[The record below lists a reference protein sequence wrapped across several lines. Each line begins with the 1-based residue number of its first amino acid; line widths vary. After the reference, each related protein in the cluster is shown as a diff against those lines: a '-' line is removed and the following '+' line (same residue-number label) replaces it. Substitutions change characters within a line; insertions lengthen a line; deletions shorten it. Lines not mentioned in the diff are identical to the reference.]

1 MKEIDYTKYT
11 LEELLECQ
19 ESIDAESYPERAAQ
33 IKLLIKDRA
42 KSHSVQRVSMADDNG
57 DIAAIKTGRAPS
69 LGRGIAEIVGGTLF
83 GVIWL
88 NAVSKTG
95 SPEYFP
101 LIGYFVIISSI
112 VGGAYH
118 IYNALAK
125 NRFTA
130 QDIVSPDKEPDPLE
144 QLLNL
149 NERTQP
155 NRANF
160 CGHCGN
166 ELNGSFK
173 FCPNCGTRA

>member
-1 MKEIDYTKYT
+1 MKEIDHTKYT
-11 LEELLECQ
+11 LDELLECQ
-19 ESIDAESYPERAAQ
+19 ESMDAESYLKRAVQ

-42 KSHSVQRVSMADDNG
+42 KSQSVQRVLMADDNG
-57 DIAAIKTGRAPS
+57 DMAAIKTGRAPS

-88 NAVSKTG
+88 NSVSKAG
-95 SPEYFP
+95 IPEYFP

-130 QDIVSPDKEPDPLE
+130 QDKVSPDKEPDPLE

-149 NERTQP
+149 NERNQLG
-155 NRANF
+155 RANF
-160 CGHCGN
+160 VGAAETN
-166 ELNGSFK
+166 
-173 FCPNCGTRA
+173 